1 MELWQNIFIMKDQ
14 YNPIYNSKN
23 WKEFKENLEPFNKTD
38 QGRIFEDLT
47 LLYLKTEPSFKTKIT
62 KIWHH
67 SDIPQEIKLHQ
78 AFFQG
83 MVTTIEK
90 ENDSYV
96 ARFKTDLNNER
107 DLVMSNDP
115 VEEMVNTPSVNED
128 FMYPLAPFEVGIT
141 YMYKGAL
148 QFAKISNIKEKESIP
163 LPSQRPQN
171 GRDKGQ
177 E

>member
-1 MELWQNIFIMKDQ
+1 MNILKSLTVFLLSITITQCGSSQQSLQKVNFDGGDSYYQ
-14 YNPIYNSKN
+14 K
-23 WKEFKENLEPFNKTD
+23 WVAGV
-38 QGRIFEDLT
+38 QGGGSGVNVFFDFT
-47 LLYLKTEPSFKTKIT
+47 
-62 KIWHH
+62 
-67 SDIPQEIKLHQ
+67 DIPQEIKLHQ

-96 ARFKTDLNNER
+96 ASFKTDLNNER